1 MSPIPWKKTH
11 DGFDYSNLYLIFRNR
26 DITWLTCE
34 PCKFVVIKI
43 IEKLPVKQKIKEFC
57 LKHGQKVFGQRYEFV
72 CEKLDE
78 VVNKIVM
85 YAKKYAATKGA
96 EGTCKLIKMCPKPEF

>member
-1 MSPIPWKKTH
+1 MEKTH

-26 DITWLTCE
+26 EFTWLTCE

-78 VVNKIVM
+78 VVNKIAM
-85 YAKKYAATKGA
+85 YAKKYAAEKGA